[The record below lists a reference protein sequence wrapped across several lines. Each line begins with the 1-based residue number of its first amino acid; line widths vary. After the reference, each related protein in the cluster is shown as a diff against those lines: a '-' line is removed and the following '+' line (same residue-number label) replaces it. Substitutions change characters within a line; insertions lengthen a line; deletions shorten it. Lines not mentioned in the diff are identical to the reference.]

1 MKKNQHPFNVL
12 GFPRRGGAGEQRDG
26 AAGAPLPSA
35 PLYLCPG
42 LPRRLLIIRRAFE
55 TPAPDRILISRNA
68 GWGLLLRQLWDGR
81 EGEGEGER
89 RTPPPPPPFA
99 LRAPTGRPHG
109 KPSRIHAKRAA
120 PPPPHPHP
128 QAPRAAHTARRE
140 GFKAHGEGL
149 PELRSRRRPKQCGW
163 CRVVPLQVP
172 ARLIRRQKKGLR
184 FKQSSYFIY
193 LLTVAA
199 QSPPARC
206 ESKHAVLKTNRRG
219 LSGSILPPALLCS
232 RLWEGKTRELTARG
246 SHERHAGGRAG
257 SSPPCSSSGCSHTP
271 TQCPPH
277 RGSAHPSCPPVDT
290 PHQRLVLDTL
300 KGPTAAIPA
309 LKDASRRTRSRER
322 AEGRRDFI

>member
-1 MKKNQHPFNVL
+1 MK
-12 GFPRRGGAGEQRDG
+12 PRRQTGSLSRGMRVGGCSCDSSGTG
-26 AAGAPLPSA
+26 
-35 PLYLCPG
+35 
-42 LPRRLLIIRRAFE
+42 
-55 TPAPDRILISRNA
+55 
-68 GWGLLLRQLWDGR
+68 GR
-81 EGEGEGER
+81 ERGKGKEG
-89 RTPPPPPPFA
+89 PPPFA

>member
-1 MKKNQHPFNVL
+1 M
-12 GFPRRGGAGEQRDG
+12 G
-26 AAGAPLPSA
+26 AA
-35 PLYLCPG
+35 
-42 LPRRLLIIRRAFE
+42 
-55 TPAPDRILISRNA
+55 PATAL
-68 GWGLLLRQLWDGR
+68 GR
-81 EGEGEGER
+81 EGGGR
-89 RTPPPPPPFA
+89 GGKDPP
-99 LRAPTGRPHG
+99 LCAPRPDGTAAREAQPHPREAG
-109 KPSRIHAKRAA
+109 RAA
-120 PPPPHPHP
+120 SP
-128 QAPRAAHTARRE
+128 QAPRVAHIARRE
-140 GFKAHGEGL
+140 GFKANGEGL
-149 PELRSRRRPKQCGW
+149 TELRNRRRPKQCGW

-172 ARLIRRQKKGLR
+172 ARLISRQKKELR

-219 LSGSILPPALLCS
+219 LSGCILPPALLCS

-277 RGSAHPSCPPVDT
+277 RGSAHPSCPPADT
-290 PHQRLVLDTL
+290 PRHRLVLGTR

-309 LKDASRRTRSRER
+309 LKDASRRTSGGEKNIPRSRER
-322 AEGRRDFI
+322 V